1 MRLLVMLVPMLM
13 IGCDGSSDGS
23 RESFTLYY
31 DADGDKCNVGSYM
44 LGADE
49 RTLDCSC
56 PTGFTRV
63 GFTSS
68 GVLGNN
74 LEVVCLQ
81 D

>member
-1 MRLLVMLVPMLM
+1 MRLLIMLVPMLM
-13 IGCDGSSDGS
+13 IGCDGS

-31 DADGDKCNVGSYM
+31 DSDGDSCRGLKSYENTNT
-44 LGADE
+44 LA
-49 RTLDCSC
+49 LDCSC

-68 GVLGNN
+68 GLTDGSI